1 MKRRTK
7 IINTITKINNTI
19 TKIILTGFSILLLLA
34 SFKLS
39 SYLSNSNK
47 KNVHNY
53 ESDIKESS
61 TKSKHLNVDSL
72 NLSSLINEEKTNN
85 NAEKIEKTEKVKK
98 LPIYSSMNSTATIP
112 KSVLLKGINK
122 VSNSKKHYQSDQVFE
137 KMWDVDIG
145 NMSYRSNFEMVDNHL
160 YVGSN
165 GNYFND
171 WHTWDEKSGVYKINI
186 NNGQIKTKFADGEMG
201 DMDVNGLL
209 YYNRNLFFGNDNDE
223 FLCTDLDGNLIWR
236 IPVSGDVEHEP
247 TLIKRKNGNIIV
259 FATEVGEVR
268 AVSPKNGNTVWNYF
282 HPKFDGWKEGNNRF
296 IFKLKTHFRSG
307 YIFFNSPTIAD
318 FNRDGV
324 MDLVYNGYDK
334 TILNGINGKVIK
346 NYSIK
351 RQNTSFSNVSD
362 SYHDPIFL
370 GKGKNTKILSPEY
383 IIGSD
388 DDEKRIMIYDQ
399 NGNILNQLTVK
410 KPERFKDFS
419 YWYLTPKK
427 LNNNEVAFIS
437 QEIIHIYNSKDN
449 KFSKIQNFNSIV
461 KEKSE
466 YGDYYN
472 YRSNFYGIVEI
483 LSNKIKTE
491 KGLCR
496 LIKWESY
503 KDWKHAIIKVF
514 SVNDNKELLTIS
526 LPSTAEGP
534 MLVRDINGDGKEE
547 LLVECDGRLICYD
560 ISTLKI

>member
-1 MKRRTK
+1 MKQK
-7 IINTITKINNTI
+7 
-19 TKIILTGFSILLLLA
+19 TKIILFGATGLMLLGSFTLGNLL
-34 SFKLS
+34 
-39 SYLSNSNK
+39 Y
-47 KNVHNY
+47 
-53 ESDIKESS
+53 ESS
-61 TKSKHLNVDSL
+61 TDMDKNIEKDVDLFSSKLKELNINKS
-72 NLSSLINEEKTNN
+72 NLSSSLNEEITSNN
-85 NAEKIEKTEKVKK
+85 TENVEKTEKVKK
-98 LPIYSSMNSTATIP
+98 LPIYSSMNSTVAIP

-122 VSNSKKHYQSDQVFE
+122 VSNTKKHYQADQVFD

-171 WHTWDEKSGVYKINI
+171 WHTWDEKSGVYKIDI
-186 NNGQIKTKFADGEMG
+186 NNGQIKKKFADGEMG

-209 YYNRNLFFGNDNDE
+209 YYNRNLYFGNDNDE

-346 NYSIK
+346 NYSIS

-370 GKGKNTKILSPEY
+370 GRGKNTKILSPEY
-383 IIGSD
+383 IMGSD
-388 DDEKRIMIYDQ
+388 DDEKRVIIYDE
-399 NGNILNQLTVK
+399 NGSILNKLSVK

-437 QEIIHIYNSKDN
+437 DEIIHIYNSKDN
-449 KFSKIQNFNSIV
+449 KFSKIQNFNSIT

-483 LSNKIKTE
+483 LSNKINTE

-547 LLVECDGRLICYD
+547 LLVECNGRLICYD

>member
-1 MKRRTK
+1 MKQK
-7 IINTITKINNTI
+7 
-19 TKIILTGFSILLLLA
+19 TKIILFGATGLMLLGSFTLGNLL
-34 SFKLS
+34 
-39 SYLSNSNK
+39 Y
-47 KNVHNY
+47 
-53 ESDIKESS
+53 DSS
-61 TKSKHLNVDSL
+61 TDMDKNIEKDVDLFSSKLKELNINKS
-72 NLSSLINEEKTNN
+72 NLSSSLNEEITSNN
-85 NAEKIEKTEKVKK
+85 TENVEKTEKVKK
-98 LPIYSSMNSTATIP
+98 LPIYSSMNSNLATP

-122 VSNSKKHYQSDQVFE
+122 VSNSKKHYQSDQVFD

-165 GNYFND
+165 GNYFSD
-171 WHTWDEKSGVYKINI
+171 WYTWDEKSGVYKINP
-186 NNGQIKTKFADGEMG
+186 NNGQLKAKFADGEMG
-201 DMDVNGLL
+201 DMDINGLL
-209 YYNRNLFFGNDNDE
+209 YYNRNLYFGNDNDE
-223 FLCTDLDGNLIWR
+223 FLCTDLDGNILWR

-282 HPKFDGWKEGNNRF
+282 HPKFNGWKEGDNRF
-296 IFKLKTHFRSG
+296 IFKLKTHFKSG
-307 YIFFNSPTIAD
+307 GIFFNSPTIAD
-318 FNRDGV
+318 FNQDGV

-346 NYSIK
+346 NYSTYRK
-351 RQNTSFSNVSD
+351 NNSVSNISD

-383 IIGSD
+383 LMGSD
-388 DDEKRIMIYDQ
+388 DDEKRVIIYDE
-399 NGNILNQLTVK
+399 NGSILNKLSVK

-437 QEIIHIYNSKDN
+437 DEIIHIYNSKDN
-449 KFSKIQNFNSIV
+449 KFSKIQNFNSIT

-472 YRSNFYGIVEI
+472 YRSNFYGIVEV
-483 LSNKIKTE
+483 LSNKINTE

-547 LLVECDGRLICYD
+547 LLVECNGRLICYD

>member
-7 IINTITKINNTI
+7 IINTITKINNTM

-34 SFKLS
+34 SFKLT
-39 SYLSNSNK
+39 SYLSSSNK

-53 ESDIKESS
+53 ESDIKEF
-61 TKSKHLNVDSL
+61 TTMSKHLNVDSL
-72 NLSSLINEEKTNN
+72 NLSSLINEEKSNN
-85 NAEKIEKTEKVKK
+85 NTEKIEKTEKVKK
-98 LPIYSSMNSTATIP
+98 LPIYSSMNSTSAIP

-122 VSNSKKHYQSDQVFE
+122 VSNSKKHYQSDQVFD

-171 WHTWDEKSGVYKINI
+171 WHTWDEKSGVYKINL

-346 NYSIK
+346 NYSID
-351 RQNTSFSNVSD
+351 RQDTLFSNVSD
-362 SYHDPIFL
+362 SYHDPISL

-383 IIGSD
+383 IMGSD

-399 NGNILNQLTVK
+399 NGNIINQLSVK

-437 QEIIHIYNSKDN
+437 DEIIHIYNSKDN
-449 KFSKIQNFNSIV
+449 KFSKIQNFNSIT

-483 LSNKIKTE
+483 LSNKINTE

>member
-1 MKRRTK
+1 MKQK
-7 IINTITKINNTI
+7 
-19 TKIILTGFSILLLLA
+19 TKIILFGATGLMLLGSFTLGNLL
-34 SFKLS
+34 
-39 SYLSNSNK
+39 Y
-47 KNVHNY
+47 
-53 ESDIKESS
+53 ESS
-61 TKSKHLNVDSL
+61 TDMDKNIEKDVDLFSSKLKELNINKS
-72 NLSSLINEEKTNN
+72 NLSSSLNEEITSNN
-85 NAEKIEKTEKVKK
+85 TENVEKTEKVKK
-98 LPIYSSMNSTATIP
+98 LPIYSSMNSTVAIP

-122 VSNSKKHYQSDQVFE
+122 VSNSKKHYQADQVFD

-171 WHTWDEKSGVYKINI
+171 WHTWDEKSGVYKINP
-186 NNGQIKTKFADGEMG
+186 NNGQVKAKFADGEMG

-209 YYNRNLFFGNDNDE
+209 YYNRNLYFGNDNDE
-223 FLCTDLDGNLIWR
+223 FLCTDLDGNILWR

-282 HPKFDGWKEGNNRF
+282 HPKFNGWKEGDNRF
-296 IFKLKTHFRSG
+296 IFKLKTHFKSG
-307 YIFFNSPTIAD
+307 WIFFNSPKIAD

-346 NYSIK
+346 NFSAYRENNSV
-351 RQNTSFSNVSD
+351 SNVSD
-362 SYHDPIFL
+362 LYYDPISL

-383 IIGSD
+383 LMGSD
-388 DDEKRIMIYDQ
+388 DDEKRVIIYEE
-399 NGNILNQLTVK
+399 NGSILNKLSVK

-437 QEIIHIYNSKDN
+437 DEIIHIYNSKNN
-449 KFSKIQNFNSIV
+449 KFSKIENFNSIT

-483 LSNKIKTE
+483 LSNKINTE

-547 LLVECDGRLICYD
+547 LLVECNGRLICYD